1 MKKVKVLDKEF
12 KMSIPSAN
20 IKKAVEQLAIQ
31 INNDYYEE
39 EILFIC
45 ILNGCFMFAADLLK
59 KIKVPCQIS
68 FVKLASYQ
76 GASSTGIVREL
87 IGIREDIAGKKI
99 IILEDIVDTGT
110 TIDAIVSKIKT
121 MGPASFRIATLLF
134 KPQSYHKN
142 LKIDYIGLEIPEQF
156 IIGYGL
162 DYHGYGRNLEDIY
175 SLII

>member
-1 MKKVKVLDKEF
+1 MKRIKVLDKEF
-12 KMSIPSAN
+12 KMSIPASN
-20 IKKAVEQLAIQ
+20 IRKAVEQLAIQ

-68 FVKLASYQ
+68 FVKLASYE
-76 GASSTGIVREL
+76 GLSSTGSIQEL
-87 IGIREDIAGKKI
+87 IGINEKIAGKKI
-99 IILEDIVDTGT
+99 IILEDIIDTGT
-110 TIDAIVSKIKT
+110 TVDTIVTKLRT
-121 MGPASFRIATLLF
+121 MNPASLKVATFLF

-142 LKIDYIGLEIPEQF
+142 LKIDYIGMEIPEQF

-175 SLII
+175 SLIK